1 MNAQQFW
8 ANSDESDGMM
18 VVSLLLLLLLSA
30 LAAWE
35 IPLIIALNEYTQLLI
50 MDGGVSLSS
59 LLLHGVL
66 LYRETKPA
74 PPHSL
79 RKS

>member
-18 VVSLLLLLLLSA
+18 VVSLLLLLLSA